1 MYETVDIPRTDI
13 PSISIDPNL
22 IIIGVIAAMVL
33 GALLLLLYLPTIEE
47 FSELFE
53 KYKRTKLQRDYFINQ
68 LCVEMIKSG
77 YSEEEV
83 KRLIVDHVEEIKKEQ
98 GRTKQASNRSKFI
111 ATLGDK
117 LRRVH
122 NA

>member
-22 IIIGVIAAMVL
+22 IAVGVIAAMVL
-33 GALLLLLYLPTIEE
+33 GALLLFLYLPTAED
-47 FSELFE
+47 FSELYD
-53 KYKRTKLQRDYFINQ
+53 KYKNTKLQRDYFINQ
-68 LCVEMIKSG
+68 LCVELIKAG
-77 YSEEEV
+77 YSEEEA
-83 KRLIVDHVEEIKKEQ
+83 KRLIVDHAEEIKKEQ

-111 ATLGDK
+111 ATLGEK